1 MSSFKENENENQNE
15 KDNNLDFSYQIL
27 PSDYN
32 ESDINFKIIIIGD
45 SNVGKS
51 CLTYRAVK
59 NVYIE
64 NNTSTI
70 GFDFYTF
77 FLLLNNQRIQLQI
90 WDTCGQEM
98 YKSLVY
104 NFYKNSSLAFLVYS
118 ITSKESFDNLQ
129 YWIRELKNQT
139 SVGSKIFLIG
149 NKSDLEDKR
158 QVSHELAKKFKED
171 ECLDFFMETSA
182 KTGYNSQAIFVEAA
196 KILYKEYLFYKDK
209 TNNSF
214 SYVSF
219 ENPKLN
225 NAKLKLPKP
234 KNKANHVGCC

>member
-1 MSSFKENENENQNE
+1 
-15 KDNNLDFSYQIL
+15 
-27 PSDYN
+27 
-32 ESDINFKIIIIGD
+32 
-45 SNVGKS
+45 
-51 CLTYRAVK
+51 
-59 NVYIE
+59 
-64 NNTSTI
+64 
-70 GFDFYTF
+70 
-77 FLLLNNQRIQLQI
+77 
-90 WDTCGQEM
+90 M

-225 NAKLKLPKP
+225 NAKLNFPKP
-234 KNKANHVGCC
+234 KNKADHVGCC